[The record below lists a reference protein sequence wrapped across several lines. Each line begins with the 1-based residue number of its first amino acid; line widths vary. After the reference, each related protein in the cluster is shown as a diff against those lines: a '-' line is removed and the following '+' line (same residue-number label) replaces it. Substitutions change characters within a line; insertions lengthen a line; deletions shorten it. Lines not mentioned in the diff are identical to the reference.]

1 MSDGAEPRDR
11 GHGVAEIKPEH
22 RSGVSPAAR
31 VRTLALQM
39 RDRCLRLDELSVALS
54 TCVVSEEPDAVVALL
69 GEREP
74 LVAELA
80 RLGDELAAILDDPTS
95 ARALGQA
102 EHSQIRERLGQ
113 LEGVMA
119 RIRERDRKAR
129 AELQRRRDELA
140 GRLASV
146 RTVGAA
152 SRAYAG
158 DRSTNSPTIQDT
170 RG

>member
-1 MSDGAEPRDR
+1 MADRMDGQGGQWGP
-11 GHGVAEIKPEH
+11 GG
-22 RSGVSPAAR
+22 PAAR

-39 RDRCLRLDELSVALS
+39 RDRCLRLDDLSTALS

-80 RLGDELAAILDDPTS
+80 RLGDELSAILDDPSS
-95 ARALGQA
+95 ARQLGQD
-102 EHSQIRERLGQ
+102 EHAQIRDRLAQ
-113 LEGVMA
+113 LEQVMA

-140 GRLASV
+140 SRLVTANAA
-146 RTVGAA
+146 GAA
-152 SRAYAG
+152 NRAYSGSGRPVA
-158 DRSTNSPTIQDT
+158 PIVQDS